1 MDVSPMGFSFTKM
14 WKNLYGKSTG
24 NLYVTP
30 SLNPSGGMIMLFK
43 KRKEKKEE
51 KKQTTITPAA
61 AEAKAAT
68 SASGTA
74 GSAATAGTTAAAA
87 SEAEKNA
94 AAEAEAAKKAAAKE
108 KAIAEYRAKR
118 DLTIERFF
126 QIAEIPMPEHLTHLA
141 DKKVEN
147 ITADVRR
154 VSEGDIYFYWDMP
167 SLSRYAEHPLQRA
180 AERKPL
186 LIITDS
192 NCDYPDCLHIP
203 DSGPEHDG
211 IRDIYIKVLHY
222 IRSIH
227 RVKVIGVTGSI
238 GKTSTKEMIEAVIR
252 QHYKKPLISEGNNN
266 SFYAIGRNIQ
276 SLKRPTN
283 IYLQEVGASS
293 PRVVE
298 FSARQ
303 LDCNMAVY
311 TNLSTPHIDKYGTTE
326 NIMKDKATLSDFG
339 REDGLAFVNYDD
351 PMLMAYPFRQKKIT
365 YSLRNPQ
372 AMYYARNIQPT
383 EDGFTFEICTNSAA
397 TAATAAAAASTDA
410 NAAPYAASAKVHA
423 LGEHNV
429 LNSVVAWA
437 VGMALKL
444 PEDEILAGISSYRPY
459 GMRQNLIDACGFKV
473 FADCYNANQL
483 AIEGSLK
490 AMDQMIMPEGGRR
503 IAVLGDVLSLG
514 DQSENIHRQI
524 GRSIKSHNVDIL
536 LCYGNDMRFACEE
549 AIASG
554 ANAKFFSDLQRS
566 QLEAEIRQI
575 LTPKDVVLFKASHAV
590 NLGSTMDR
598 LFGTDTNESI
608 SIGHRQF
615 NLTNDDKFE
624 YYAFPDG
631 ASIKTCL
638 TEDSDVTVPSHIEAE
653 VLDEFLEFQGK
664 ESTVVRRLAIEKL
677 GKTSFRGKTHVHHVT
692 LPPTLIRIRDGAFRG
707 SGIYEL
713 ELPQGMLSIGSQAFA
728 QCEELKKVVIP
739 DSVKEFGEDILKD
752 SPQAVVCCS
761 EGSAAEA
768 WAKKS
773 GYACQLI

>member
-1 MDVSPMGFSFTKM
+1 
-14 WKNLYGKSTG
+14 
-24 NLYVTP
+24 
-30 SLNPSGGMIMLFK
+30 MLFK

-51 KKQTTITPAA
+51 TKQTTITPASS
-61 AEAKAAT
+61 T
-68 SASGTA
+68 AS
-74 GSAATAGTTAAAA
+74 
-87 SEAEKNA
+87 
-94 AAEAEAAKKAAAKE
+94 EAEAAKIAAAKE

-118 DLTIERFF
+118 DLTVGRFF
-126 QIAEIPMPEHLTHLA
+126 QIAEIPMPEHLSHLA

-167 SLSRYAEHPLQRA
+167 SLSRYAEHPLQQA

-192 NCDYPDCLHIP
+192 DCDYPDCLHIP
-203 DSGPEHDG
+203 DSGPEHDA

-311 TNLSTPHIDKYGTTE
+311 TNLSTPHIDKYGSTE
-326 NIMKDKATLSDFG
+326 NILKDKATLSDFG

-383 EDGFTFEICTNSAA
+383 EDGFTFEICTNS
-397 TAATAAAAASTDA
+397 TAI
-410 NAAPYAASAKVHA
+410 AAPHAVPAKVHA

-429 LNSVVAWA
+429 LNAVVAWA

-444 PEDEILAGISSYRPY
+444 PEDEILAGISSYRPS
-459 GMRQNLIDACGFKV
+459 GMRQNLIEACGFKV

-490 AMDQMIMPEGGRR
+490 AMDQMILPEGGRR

-514 DQSENIHRQI
+514 DQSEDIHRQI
-524 GRSIKSHNVDIL
+524 GRSIKSHDVDVL

-549 AIASG
+549 AIAGG
-554 ANAKFFSDLQRS
+554 ANAKFFSDLQRD
-566 QLEAEIRQI
+566 QLETEIRQI

-615 NLTNDDKFE
+615 NLTSDDKFQ

-773 GYACQLI
+773 GYAYQLI

>member
-1 MDVSPMGFSFTKM
+1 
-14 WKNLYGKSTG
+14 
-24 NLYVTP
+24 
-30 SLNPSGGMIMLFK
+30 MLFK

-61 AEAKAAT
+61 A
-68 SASGTA
+68 
-74 GSAATAGTTAAAA
+74 
-87 SEAEKNA
+87 SEAEKNAA
-94 AAEAEAAKKAAAKE
+94 AAEAEAAKKVAAKE

-118 DLTIERFF
+118 DLTVERFF
-126 QIAEIPMPEHLTHLA
+126 QITEIPIPEHLAHLS
-141 DKKVEN
+141 DKKVES

-192 NCDYPDCLHIP
+192 DCDYPDCLHIP
-203 DSGPEHDG
+203 DSGSEHDG

-266 SFYAIGRNIQ
+266 SFYAIGHNIQ

-311 TNLSTPHIDKYGTTE
+311 TNLSTPHIDKYGSTE

-339 REDGLAFVNYDD
+339 RDDGIAFINYDD
-351 PMLMAYPFRQKKIT
+351 PMLMAYPFRQQRIT
-365 YSLRNPQ
+365 YSLRNPE

-383 EDGFTFEICTNSAA
+383 EDGFTFEICTNSANSA
-397 TAATAAAAASTDA
+397 DTPGSKAI
-410 NAAPYAASAKVHA
+410 PYAAPAKVHA

-429 LNSVVAWA
+429 LNAVVAWA

-444 PEDEILAGISSYRPY
+444 PEDEILAGISSYRPS

-490 AMDQMIMPEGGRR
+490 AMDQMILPEGGRR

-514 DQSENIHRQI
+514 DQSEDIHRQI

-549 AIASG
+549 AIAGG

-575 LTPKDVVLFKASHAV
+575 LTSKDVILFKASHAV

-615 NLTNDDKFE
+615 NLTSDDKFE

-773 GYACQLI
+773 EYAYQLI

>member
-1 MDVSPMGFSFTKM
+1 
-14 WKNLYGKSTG
+14 
-24 NLYVTP
+24 
-30 SLNPSGGMIMLFK
+30 MLFK

-61 AEAKAAT
+61 DEAKAA
-68 SASGTA
+68 ASTTGTA
-74 GSAATAGTTAAAA
+74 AAASDAAVAA
-87 SEAEKNA
+87 SEAEKA
-94 AAEAEAAKKAAAKE
+94 AAEAAKKAAAKE

-118 DLTIERFF
+118 DLTVGRFF
-126 QIAEIPMPEHLTHLA
+126 QIAEIPMPEHLAHLA
-141 DKKVEN
+141 EKKVEN

-167 SLSRYAEHPLQRA
+167 SLGRYAEHPLQRA

-192 NCDYPDCLHIP
+192 DCDYPDCLHIP
-203 DSGPEHDG
+203 DFGPEHDG

-311 TNLSTPHIDKYGTTE
+311 TNLSTPHIDKYGSTK
-326 NIMKDKATLSDFG
+326 NILKDKATLSDFG

-372 AMYYARNIQPT
+372 AMYYAQNIQPT
-383 EDGFTFEICTNSAA
+383 EDGFTFEICTNSTAVTGSAA
-397 TAATAAAAASTDA
+397 DAGSTVAD
-410 NAAPYAASAKVHA
+410 AAPYAVPAKVHA

-429 LNSVVAWA
+429 LNAVVAWA

-444 PEDEILAGISSYRPY
+444 PEDEILAGISSYRPS
-459 GMRQNLIDACGFKV
+459 GMRQNLIEACGFKV

-490 AMDQMIMPEGGRR
+490 AMDQMILSEGGRR

-514 DQSENIHRQI
+514 DQSEDIHRQI

-549 AIASG
+549 AIAGG
-554 ANAKFFSDLQRS
+554 ANAKFFSDLQRD

-575 LTPKDVVLFKASHAV
+575 LTPKDVILFKASHAV

-615 NLTNDDKFE
+615 NLTSDDKFE

-638 TEDSDVTVPSHIEAE
+638 TEDSDVIVPSHIEAE

-768 WAKKS
+768 WAEKS

>member
-1 MDVSPMGFSFTKM
+1 
-14 WKNLYGKSTG
+14 
-24 NLYVTP
+24 
-30 SLNPSGGMIMLFK
+30 MLFK

-51 KKQTTITPAA
+51 KKQTTIAPAA
-61 AEAKAAT
+61 DEAKAAAAST
-68 SASGTA
+68 TASAATSGTA
-74 GSAATAGTTAAAA
+74 ASAA
-87 SEAEKNA
+87 SEAE
-94 AAEAEAAKKAAAKE
+94 KAAAKE

-118 DLTIERFF
+118 DLTVGRFF
-126 QIAEIPMPEHLTHLA
+126 QIAEIPMPEHLAHLA
-141 DKKVEN
+141 DEKVEN

-167 SLSRYAEHPLQRA
+167 SLGRYAEHPLQQA

-192 NCDYPDCLHIP
+192 DCDYPDCLHIP

-311 TNLSTPHIDKYGTTE
+311 TNLSTPHIDKYGSTE
-326 NIMKDKATLSDFG
+326 NILRDKATLSDFG

-372 AMYYARNIQPT
+372 AMYYAQNIQPT
-383 EDGFTFEICTNSAA
+383 EDGFTFEICTNSTAVAGSAA
-397 TAATAAAAASTDA
+397 DAGSTDA
-410 NAAPYAASAKVHA
+410 DAAPHAVPAKVHA

-429 LNSVVAWA
+429 LNAVVAWA

-444 PEDEILAGISSYRPY
+444 PEDEILAGISSYRPS
-459 GMRQNLIDACGFKV
+459 GMRQNLIEACGFKV

-490 AMDQMIMPEGGRR
+490 AMDQMILPEGGRR

-514 DQSENIHRQI
+514 DQSEDIHRQI

-549 AIASG
+549 AIAGG
-554 ANAKFFSDLQRS
+554 ANAKFFSDLQRD

-575 LTPKDVVLFKASHAV
+575 LTPKDVILFKASHAV

-615 NLTNDDKFE
+615 NLTSDDKFE

-638 TEDSDVTVPSHIEAE
+638 TEDSDVIVPSHIEAE

-677 GKTSFRGKTHVHHVT
+677 GKTSFRGKTHVHHVI

-707 SGIYEL
+707 SGIHEL

-768 WAKKS
+768 WAEKS